1 MIGDLRRLT
10 QQGSRDKGI
19 DKDLLLTTIMDAVRS
34 AARKKYGAKQDN
46 IEVGLAEDTGEIEV
60 FQFKEVVEEV
70 TDPDREITLEEA
82 RQLDPESEMGDS
94 LGIKLDA
101 SSFGRIAA
109 QSAKQVIIQGMRDA
123 ERDIVYEDY

>member
-1 MIGDLRRLT
+1 MIGDLKRLIE
-10 QQGSRDKGI
+10 QVSRDKGI

-70 TDPDREITLEEA
+70 VDPDREITLEEA
-82 RQLDPESEMGDS
+82 RQLDPGIGNGRQPGNKIRCQQFWKNRGAIGQAGYYPGD
-94 LGIKLDA
+94 A
-101 SSFGRIAA
+101 RC
-109 QSAKQVIIQGMRDA
+109 
-123 ERDIVYEDY
+123 